1 MMTINVMD
9 KEQKAKPPYARDPAL
24 NEVNNM
30 RFREEIRPKAYPE
43 VQEKAPSKKDKDIVG
58 KDSNL
63 G

>member
-24 NEVNNM
+24 NEANNM
-30 RFREEIRPKAYPE
+30 RFGEEIRPKAYPK
-43 VQEKAPSKKDKDIVG
+43 VQEKAPSKKEKDIVW